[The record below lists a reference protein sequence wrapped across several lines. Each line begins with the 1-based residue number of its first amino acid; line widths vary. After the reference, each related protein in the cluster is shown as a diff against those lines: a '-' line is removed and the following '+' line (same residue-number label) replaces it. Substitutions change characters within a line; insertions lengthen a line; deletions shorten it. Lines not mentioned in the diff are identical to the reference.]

1 VRKRSVDP
9 LGIPLEA
16 KLLLSVDEAATLM
29 SLGRS
34 IVYDL
39 VMRQQ
44 IASIKVGRMRRIP
57 VSALREYV
65 QQRLIEDGR
74 GA

>member
-1 VRKRSVDP
+1 MRKRSVDP
-9 LGIPLEA
+9 LGTPLEA
-16 KLLLSVDEAATLM
+16 KLLLSVEEAAILM

-57 VSALREYV
+57 VSSLREYV
-65 QQRLIEDGR
+65 EQRLIEDER

>member
-1 VRKRSVDP
+1 MRKRSVDP
-9 LGIPLEA
+9 LATPLEA

-44 IASIKVGRMRRIP
+44 IPSIKVGRMRRVP
-57 VSALREYV
+57 VSALRDYV
-65 QQRLIEDGR
+65 QRLIEEAR

>member
-1 VRKRSVDP
+1 MRKRCDDP
-9 LGIPLEA
+9 PGVGLET
-16 KLLLSVDEAATLM
+16 KLLLSVDKAATLM

-34 IVYDL
+34 TVYDL

-65 QQRLIEDGR
+65 QKRLTEDGL

>member
-1 VRKRSVDP
+1 M
-9 LGIPLEA
+9 
-16 KLLLSVDEAATLM
+16 LSVDEAATLM
-29 SLGRS
+29 NLGRS

-44 IASIKVGRMRRIP
+44 IASIKVGRMRRSP

-65 QQRLIEDGR
+65 QQRLIEEAR
-74 GA
+74 GV

>member
-1 VRKRSVDP
+1 
-9 LGIPLEA
+9 
-16 KLLLSVDEAATLM
+16 M

-39 VMRQQ
+39 VMRQE

-65 QQRLIEDGR
+65 QKRLAEEGL